1 MDTNPTRRAFLK
13 TAGIMLGWIPLV
25 GYSGYAGANTN
36 PALREQFK
44 YQNIPSG
51 SKDCASCLEFI
62 PGTSG
67 NDSGLCKVIPGD
79 DEISPKG
86 YCIRWNTL

>member
-13 TAGIMLGWIPLV
+13 TAGIVLGWIPLV
-25 GYSGYAGANTN
+25 GYSGQAGATTN

-44 YQNIPSG
+44 YQDNPNG

-62 PGTSG
+62 PGTSS
-67 NDSGLCKVIPGD
+67 NDLGACKVMPGD
-79 DEISPKG
+79 DEISPHG